1 MMTCQELVE
10 LVSDYVDD
18 RLDAQ
23 VRERFEAHLG
33 VCPDCREYVDQM
45 RGSVRALGGLPEDAL
60 SAAARDELL
69 RAFTG
74 WEDQGA

>member
-1 MMTCQELVE
+1 MTCQQLVE

-18 RLDAQ
+18 RLDAP

-33 VCPDCREYVDQM
+33 VCPDCREYVDQV
-45 RGSVRALGGLPEDAL
+45 RESVRALGGLPEDAL
-60 SAAARDELL
+60 SAATRDELL